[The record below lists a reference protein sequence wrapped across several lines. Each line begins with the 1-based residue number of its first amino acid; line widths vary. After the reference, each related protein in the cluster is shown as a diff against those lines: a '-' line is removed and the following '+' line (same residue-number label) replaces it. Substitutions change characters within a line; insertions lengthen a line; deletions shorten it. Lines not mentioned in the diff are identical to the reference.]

1 MHTLAESDLVQI
13 WEAGL
18 RQHLLDRALT
28 VLMAAFPGTSRDSL
42 ALLSIGQRDACLLAV
57 RQRLFGP
64 LLLGL
69 TVCPACSEQ
78 IEFSLDVAQMP
89 IPSHISPEFPVSLQ
103 ALAFADGTI
112 QFRLP
117 NSQDLAAIVSCR
129 DTITARNI
137 LARRCIVQYVQ
148 DGVVVP
154 AENLSETL
162 IVTLAAEIEQRDP
175 LAEISINLNC
185 SACQH
190 GWQMPF
196 DIVSF
201 FWIEISAFA
210 RRLLRDVHT
219 LARAYGWRE
228 ADILAMGPVR
238 RQLYLE
244 MVTDG

>member
-1 MHTLAESDLVQI
+1 MHTLTESDMVQI
-13 WEAGL
+13 WEIGL

-28 VLMAAFPGTSRDSL
+28 VLMAAFPGISRDSL

-57 RQRLFGP
+57 RQQLFGS

-69 TVCPACSEQ
+69 TTCPACSEQ

-89 IPSHISPEFPVSLQ
+89 IPSNISPVHSLQ
-103 ALAFADGTI
+103 AMAIANGTI

-117 NSQDLAAIVSCR
+117 NSRDLAAIVSCR
-129 DTITARNI
+129 DTIAARNI
-137 LARRCIVQYVQ
+137 LVQRCIVQYVQ

-154 AENLSETL
+154 AENLPETL
-162 IVTLAAEIEQRDP
+162 ILTLAAEIEQRDP

-201 FWIEISAFA
+201 FWTEISALA

-228 ADILAMGPVR
+228 ADIMAMGPLR
-238 RQLYLE
+238 RQLYLK

>member
-1 MHTLAESDLVQI
+1 MHTLAEQDLVQI
-13 WEAGL
+13 WEVGL

-28 VLMAAFPGTSRDSL
+28 VLMAAFPGTSRDTL

-57 RQRLFGP
+57 RQQLFGP

-69 TVCPACSEQ
+69 TACPACSEQ
-78 IEFSLDVAQMP
+78 IEFSLNVAEMP
-89 IPSHISPEFPVSLQ
+89 IPSNISPAHSLQ
-103 ALAFADGTI
+103 AMAIAHGTI

-117 NSQDLAAIVSCR
+117 DSRDLAAIVGCR
-129 DTITARNI
+129 NTIAARSI
-137 LARRCIVQYVQ
+137 LARRCVVQYVQ

-154 AENLSETL
+154 VENLPEML
-162 IVTLAAEIEQRDP
+162 ISTLAAEIEQRDP
-175 LAEISINLNC
+175 LAEISINLQC
-185 SACQH
+185 SACEH
-190 GWQMPF
+190 RWQMPF

-201 FWIEISAFA
+201 FWTEISALVK
-210 RRLLRDVHT
+210 RVLRDIHT

-244 MVTDG
+244 MVMNG